1 MLGFLAV
8 VIVFSVV
15 IIIHE
20 FGHFLAARR
29 MGVRVERFSLGFGR
43 ILWSKK
49 IGDTEYAVSSI
60 PVGGYVKMSGEEPSD
75 KYEQKPWEFCNKPPG
90 KRFWILFTGAAVNY
104 IFAFLIFSF
113 ILPTSRVGIVL
124 EDMPAC
130 GAGLRTADRIIS
142 IDGKKTEYWYE
153 VLDIVSKD
161 ISARPLKMQIERDGN
176 IIDLSVTPKIL
187 DSKDIFGRESK
198 RAKIGIGYYGE
209 VGILKADDPL
219 RYLIT
224 GARQTLDNT
233 SLTYRFIWYLISG
246 KVSVRGTVTGPVG
259 IAVILAK
266 AAKVGIVYLLYLVG
280 HINLALAIFN
290 LLPFP
295 LLDGGHILFLGLEK
309 IRKRP
314 LSLKTQEAIQYV
326 AITLLIALMVFV
338 TYNDIFLLRFLK

>member
-15 IIIHE
+15 IIVHE

-29 MGVRVERFSLGFGR
+29 MGVKVERFSLGFGKV
-43 ILWSKK
+43 LWSKR
-49 IGDTEYAVSSI
+49 IGDTEYAVGSI
-60 PVGGYVKMSGEEPSD
+60 PVGGYIKMSGEEPSD
-75 KYEQKPWEFCNKPPG
+75 KHKQKPWEFYGKPPG
-90 KRFWILFTGAAVNY
+90 KRFWILVAGAAINY

-124 EDMPAC
+124 KDMPAYEV
-130 GAGLRTADRIIS
+130 GIKTNDRIIS
-142 IDGKKTEYWYE
+142 INGKKTMYWYE

-161 ISARPLKMQIERDGN
+161 ISAKPLRLQIEREGN
-176 IIDLSVTPKIL
+176 IVDLTVTPKIL
-187 DSKDIFGRESK
+187 ELRDIFGREIK
-198 RAKIGIGYYGE
+198 RAKIGIGFYGDVE
-209 VGILKADDPL
+209 ILKANPS

-224 GARQTLDNT
+224 GARQSLDNT
-233 SLTYRFIWYLISG
+233 LLTYRFIWYLITG
-246 KVSVRGTVTGPVG
+246 KVSVRGTVTGPIG

-266 AAKVGIVYLLYLVG
+266 AAKVGVVYLLYLVG

-295 LLDGGHILFLGLEK
+295 VLDGGHIMFLGLEK

-314 LSLKTQEAIQYV
+314 LSLKTQETIQYV
-326 AITLLIALMVFV
+326 AITLLIAFMIFV